1 MTFNL
6 DLWQKALKLEK
17 EFQKRGESFGR
28 GNVSEALKVSESLAR
43 NICWAL
49 QNKDI
54 IKLNPNH
61 IDGVN
66 EQITHDRTGFF
77 VPAGDTDHLTRAARQ
92 LLRNTAGL
100 AEIGAAAGRH
110 AETHWT
116 LQAFL
121 DRHERLYRDILDRT
135 DRPSR
140 TESQGERARKPGS
153 GLRPRRPP

>member
-1 MTFNL
+1 MACGT
-6 DLWQKALKLEK
+6 A
-17 EFQKRGESFGR
+17 
-28 GNVSEALKVSESLAR
+28 VLAF
-43 NICWAL
+43 
-49 QNKDI
+49 D
-54 IKLNPNH
+54 

-66 EQITHDRTGFF
+66 EQITHDRTGFL